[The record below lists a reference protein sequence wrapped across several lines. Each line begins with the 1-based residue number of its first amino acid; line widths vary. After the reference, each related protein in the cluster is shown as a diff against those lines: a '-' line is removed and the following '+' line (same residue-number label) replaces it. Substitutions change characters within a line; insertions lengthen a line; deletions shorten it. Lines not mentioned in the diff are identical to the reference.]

1 MRSCRESSV
10 SSHPAPL
17 CTGTR
22 PSAGCRSSRRPR
34 PTMQSSTRTRP
45 SSSGSTRTTSPTR
58 RDTAEMQPR
67 CSRDTAEIWSRCGRS
82 PTRRGSTPAVSQSC
96 TRPSAGHPR
105 NIHGAAAAGQAREAG
120 CGRVVRSRER
130 FRSWPPLLSRT
141 RLTHSRRRRSV
152 FGPRGKPRAEDNN
165 VCPTRAQTRAYTARV
180 PSGGMSPGESAKL
193 SPARLQGALRVGSA
207 SACVSLGPRALFSLP
222 PPSPFLP
229 PRALPASG
237 RSPGSRPALPGS
249 ESAGRLIS
257 AKAFWPGA
265 SPHRRRL

>member
-45 SSSGSTRTTSPTR
+45 SSSGSTRTSSPTR

-96 TRPSAGHPR
+96 TRPSAGHTR

-152 FGPRGKPRAEDNN
+152 FGPRGKPRTEDNN
-165 VCPTRAQTRAYTARV
+165 VCPTRTDARIHSSGPLRWDVTRRIGSDICLEHTLFFCVRWRGRGAR
-180 PSGGMSPGESAKL
+180 PQMPPGRPP
-193 SPARLQGALRVGSA
+193 PARPPAPRAHAGRRLRIRA
-207 SACVSLGPRALFSLP
+207 SATKGEMDHDHSIL
-222 PPSPFLP
+222 
-229 PRALPASG
+229 
-237 RSPGSRPALPGS
+237 
-249 ESAGRLIS
+249 
-257 AKAFWPGA
+257 
-265 SPHRRRL
+265 